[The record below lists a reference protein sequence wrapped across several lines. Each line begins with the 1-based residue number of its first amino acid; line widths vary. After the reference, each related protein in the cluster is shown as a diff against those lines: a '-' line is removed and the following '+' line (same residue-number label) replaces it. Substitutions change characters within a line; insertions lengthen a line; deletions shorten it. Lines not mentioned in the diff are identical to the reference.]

1 MDTTKQK
8 RSCVYQK
15 PNATL
20 DTHHNEKL
28 QGILEAQSMMQ
39 ELQNIKRDVERQL
52 DDEKLTLQE
61 KNQLKLVLTELKDRI
76 KSTSEEADEI
86 KYYTNVA
93 DILFNYYTLLESNHD
108 ENIPQ
113 KKSILDIFWENS
125 NGKRKSAKKNTDEN
139 VEGSEN
145 APSSL
150 CRASLLDSY
159 LAETDVDYINDNLKH
174 VSVLECPYCDNKERQ
189 MFINEGLV
197 HCSKCSTIEHII
209 NDNDKPSYKEP
220 PKEISYFAYARINHF
235 VEWLNNIQGKE
246 TTNINDEVFDNILLE
261 LKKYRVT
268 NLTVVKKN
276 MIKDILKKLKLNKY
290 YEHTPYIWN
299 RITGLPNPHFTPELE
314 EKLKN
319 MFKELQVPYLKFSPP
334 KRKNFLSY
342 SYTLHKLL
350 GILGETKLM
359 KHFHLLKNREKL
371 HQQEQIWK
379 NICEYLGWEF
389 IRSI

>member
-1 MDTTKQK
+1 MDVVKQK

-28 QGILEAQSMMQ
+28 QTIFEAQSIISDLIHEKR
-39 ELQNIKRDVERQL
+39 ELESSLEDPNLPLQRKNEIKASITDIKMRM
-52 DDEKLTLQE
+52 KGLT
-61 KNQLKLVLTELKDRI
+61 D
-76 KSTSEEADEI
+76 EADEI

-93 DILFNYYTLLESNHD
+93 DILFNYYTLLENNHD
-108 ENIPQ
+108 DNAPK

-125 NGKRKSAKKNTDEN
+125 KGNTNRKEKDPADVKDPT
-139 VEGSEN
+139 
-145 APSSL
+145 L

-159 LAETDVDYINDNLKH
+159 LAETDIDYINNNVLH
-174 VSVLECPYCDNKERQ
+174 VSVLECPFCDNKERQ
-189 MFINEGLV
+189 MFVNEGLV
-197 HCSKCSTIEHII
+197 HCSHCSTIEHII

-246 TTNINDEVFDNILLE
+246 TTNIGDDVFDNILLE

-268 NLTVVKKN
+268 NLTLVTKK

-299 RITGLPNPHFTPELE
+299 RITGLQNPHFTPELE

-319 MFKELQVPYLKFSPP
+319 MFKELQVPYLKFSPA

-350 GILGETKLM
+350 GILGEMKLM
-359 KHFHLLKNREKL
+359 KHFPLLKSREKL

-379 NICEYLGWEF
+379 NISEYLGWEF

>member
-1 MDTTKQK
+1 MDLTKQK
-8 RSCVYQK
+8 RSCIYQK

-28 QGILEAQSMMQ
+28 NDISGAQTILRDLKDLKISIEIQLDC
-39 ELQNIKRDVERQL
+39 EDVDIIKR
-52 DDEKLTLQE
+52 K
-61 KNQLKLVLTELKDRI
+61 ELKQNLLDVDDKI
-76 KSTSEEADEI
+76 SILSNDADEI
-86 KYYTNVA
+86 TYYTNVA
-93 DILFNYYTLLESNHD
+93 DILFNYYNILESNHED
-108 ENIPQ
+108 VLP
-113 KKSILDIFWENS
+113 KKKTILDIFWQNS
-125 NGKRKSAKKNTDEN
+125 NNDEN
-139 VEGSEN
+139 KSSSN
-145 APSSL
+145 APQNNM

-159 LAETDVDYINDNLKH
+159 LSHTDVNYINNNIQH
-174 VSVLECPYCDNKERQ
+174 VSVLECPYCDNTDRQ
-189 MFINEGLV
+189 IFVNEGIV
-197 HCSKCSTIEHII
+197 HCNKCSTIEHII

-246 TTNINDEVFDNILLE
+246 TTNISDEVFDNILLE

-268 NLTVVKKN
+268 NLTLVNKK

-299 RITGLPNPHFTPELE
+299 RITGLPNPHFCPELE

-319 MFKELQVPYLKFSPP
+319 MFKELQVPYLKFSPA

-350 GILGETKLM
+350 GILGEMKLM
-359 KHFHLLKNREKL
+359 KHFPLLKSREKL

-379 NICEYLGWEF
+379 NICEYLCWEF